1 MTESQYPQS
10 AQTHQRATAS
20 LPGGNTRHSVFFA
33 PHPLYAVCGKGCR
46 ITDADG
52 TNRID
57 CINNM
62 SALIHG
68 HGFPP
73 VIDAVH
79 QQVDRLL
86 SAGMPTQAE
95 VELAEQLCRRVDSVE
110 RVRFCTS
117 GSESVMFALRAA
129 RAITGRNMIA
139 KAEGAYHGS
148 YDAMEYSLSPPIDA
162 AGSMDAPNPVAAT
175 PGLPGE
181 TAKSTLVLPFNHLE
195 ATRELITRHRH
206 ELAAVIIDPCIS
218 RMGFV
223 MGDQAYLEEIRAL
236 CTEFEIVLVFDE
248 VFSFR
253 IHHGGAQGAV
263 GIRPDLSTFGKVIGG
278 GLPIG
283 AVGGTERHMAVFDQL
298 KKQSLVEHSGTH
310 FANPLSMVA
319 GAAALQALDQSSID
333 HLAAIGDQLR
343 KGIKERFTR
352 HGIEGHAAG
361 VASLVCAIFSEKP
374 IRHYRDFYGVM
385 RSGGVEK
392 GLRLHRGMLRRGAHI
407 VPGGGMILSS
417 AMSHQDIEELLGI
430 LDSTLAEDFS

>member
-1 MTESQYPQS
+1 MTESLYPLS

-20 LPGGNTRHSVFFA
+20 LPGGNTRHSVYFA
-33 PHPLYAVCGKGCR
+33 PHPLYAVSGDGCR
-46 ITDADG
+46 VIDVDG
-52 TNRID
+52 TSRID

-68 HGFPP
+68 HRFGP
-73 VIDAVH
+73 VLEAIHRQAD
-79 QQVDRLL
+79 QLM

-95 VELAEQLCRRVDSVE
+95 VELAEELCRRVESVE

-129 RAITGRNMIA
+129 RTITGRNMVA
-139 KAEGAYHGS
+139 KVEGAYHGS
-148 YDAMEYSLSPPIDA
+148 YDPMEYSLTPPLEA

-175 PGLPGE
+175 PGLPSE
-181 TAKSTLVLPFNHLE
+181 SANSTLVLPFNHLE
-195 ATRELITRHRH
+195 ATRELITRHR
-206 ELAAVIIDPCIS
+206 EVLAAVILDPCIS

-223 MGDQAYLEEIRAL
+223 MGDQDYIQEIRAL
-236 CTEFEIVLVFDE
+236 CTRFGIVLIFDE

-263 GIRPDLSTFGKVIGG
+263 GIQPDLSTFGKVIGG

-319 GAAALQALDQSSID
+319 GAAALRALDQPTLS
-333 HLAAIGDQLR
+333 HLAAIGAQLR
-343 KGIKERFTR
+343 RGIEDRFAS
-352 HGIEGHAAG
+352 HGIEGHSAG
-361 VASLVCAIFSEKP
+361 VASLVCAIFSDKP
-374 IRHYRDFYGVM
+374 IRHYRDFHRVM
-385 RSGGVEK
+385 VSGGHEK

-417 AMSHQDIEELLGI
+417 AMSQQDIEELLGI
-430 LDSTLAEDFS
+430 FDATLAEDF